1 MPAMT
6 GHATDSTPSRAT
18 GSTQLRRHSGAL
30 AALRRPTLLWTA
42 TALAV
47 CSIAGCATMNSQ
59 AAALVE
65 LQRSGGI
72 TGREERLVVF
82 NDGTARL
89 WGRGPVADFTVAGDT
104 LSRLRELLRTIKFD
118 TLRTEYLPPRRGA
131 DLFDYLVTV
140 EHHRIHTMDTAVPAP
155 LQPLLQLLGGIIAR
169 KR

>member
-1 MPAMT
+1 MPAMAAQ
-6 GHATDSTPSRAT
+6 ATDSTPSGST
-18 GSTQLRRHSGAL
+18 GSAHHRRHAGA
-30 AALRRPTLLWTA
+30 AAAPRRPNLVWTA